1 MTVIVKDKSRIIVGA
16 SLAVIVAALTFM
28 YMIVTAPAVHADWA
42 AGTGTAWSGANTGTG
57 MSEGIVWWYDSDP
70 NSDIAVNESDYAP
83 ARRAV
88 KTKIMTA
95 YRLTKNVDVDNIHTG
110 VMSVVEPTLREAI
123 QNCKDRHGGRC
134 DSPYVA
140 AVGWST
146 VRDCTP
152 PRNGY
157 GPGSGFANCLGPS
170 NSGELTNAAALANK
184 PLNIG
189 GNSFSSNQS
198 LFGGKSVYSLAAD
211 GLRKGVRLRIV
222 VLAKQDYEQKGW
234 YPVYQPHKRVDVA
247 SANKI
252 SSHKFAP
259 CAAYYYMTATG
270 IDGYVRGMA
279 TKTTKYQTPYGKL
292 YDAVQ
297 TGGTWKSASGKT
309 YGPFTGN
316 WAMDD
321 AKLRELEE
329 ARNVSCDETQRM
341 TIKYNFGDA
350 VAGSSDKGFDG
361 TDKSDEKKGGDG
373 VVITLKGSDFDSKED
388 FLKAYAKGG
397 IYKVVK
403 AKKEATITGKT
414 ADVKYFYR
422 KSNWFEFVGWREC
435 KKGDVISQDMMG
447 LGGWS
452 VNPDVINHWSNNN
465 DNKCGY
471 IGMSKP
477 IYAPKHAGSL
487 DMRDDYNNSNT
498 HAVVDGRDHGF
509 YGGDPYSNGYYE
521 TSAKWI
527 EANDQESNDI
537 KSLKD
542 VMYLGGERR
551 ELTAVFNRGYATK
564 FRCGGVEVTAGQVG
578 QSQDMNTQKNC
589 EAVDW
594 AFQNDILGIWQA
606 ETVNGKNTGKLV
618 LKWFPGG
625 KEAFQ
630 NGMPLRGAAESTL
643 NSQLHPVSNRFQSVV
658 TMAYQDFV
666 NMNCNKTDFEAYVN
680 TVRAQQSTLGLDGG
694 MILQVDMDTKFNQ
707 TAHTGVITRDD
718 ANRLGWKTLAEIT
731 PRVMSSTHIN
741 GSTWVNGLKA
751 EDVMGPDGKADGQN
765 AATYASTSG
774 KYWVG
779 YNADLDPVYS
789 KECPFDCTSEKGA
802 TGNRTV
808 DTANVTDKDNNPN
821 AEDVAKGAT
830 GVKVKATDAK
840 GNIVTDDDKAK
851 NTANMVFFRNGEY
864 NNFVVDVYAPVT
876 GGNNAGQ
883 VSYDGKP
890 AKSTIVTRDPKGT
903 TWFAKDSGTQLTFM
917 QAKQGDSYRDIFTGN
932 DNGEKDYENQLQS
945 KTANGSTKGISVVL
959 TGQVNDF
966 NIKSTWATESGLP
979 LKFQAKWEYNADVHV
994 SIPDSVSFTGS
1005 GTPNGNHGA
1014 GATWKTVATTVD
1026 GKCLSQQNTHT
1037 PSPDTTKLN
1046 HDSSGSGR
1054 VDVDDR
1060 TFRKDEE
1067 FGIPQ
1072 RGWFQVTFVRAT
1084 AE

>member
-1 MTVIVKDKSRIIVGA
+1 MFNSKMSSLKAVLFVGMALLAATVSLTVMPAAHAGLDGGA
-16 SLAVIVAALTFM
+16 GGVNGSGGGAGGGTPLAPI
-28 YMIVTAPAVHADWA
+28 
-42 AGTGTAWSGANTGTG
+42 
-57 MSEGIVWWYDSDP
+57 WWYDDDASRDWSVGNGDSTRSILAMRYGIE
-70 NSDIAVNESDYAP
+70 NS
-83 ARRAV
+83 
-88 KTKIMTA
+88 TA
-95 YRLTKNVDVDNIHTG
+95 YVYRKAGEAEANALADCRNRHNGQCVNPK
-110 VMSVVEPTLREAI
+110 VV
-123 QNCKDRHGGRC
+123 
-134 DSPYVA
+134 
-140 AVGWST
+140 AVGWKE
-146 VRDCTP
+146 VRDDSFCKSWAHCIGPEGNKGGLLPGETWPLFNKDLNVSGNELNTTTP
-152 PRNGY
+152 LSS
-157 GPGSGFANCLGPS
+157 SG
-170 NSGELTNAAALANK
+170 
-184 PLNIG
+184 
-189 GNSFSSNQS
+189 
-198 LFGGKSVYSLAAD
+198 SVYSLADNFVNANYKTK
-211 GLRKGVRLRIV
+211 LVVV
-222 VLAKQDYEQKGW
+222 VLSKDDYEQKGW
-234 YPVYQPHKRVDVA
+234 YPVYHPHKRVDVA

-252 SSHKFAP
+252 STHKFAP

-329 ARNVSCDETQRM
+329 ARNVSCDETQKM
-341 TIKYNFGDA
+341 TITYNFGDA

-414 ADVKYFYR
+414 TDVKYFYR

-477 IYAPKHAGSL
+477 IGAPRYGGSI

-498 HAVVDGRDHGF
+498 HATADGRDHGF

-527 EANDQESNDI
+527 EANDKEANDI

-542 VMYLGGERR
+542 VMYLGGEHR

-564 FRCGGVEVTAGQVG
+564 FRCGGVEVTAAQVG
-578 QSQDMNTQKNC
+578 QNQDMNTQKNC

-594 AFQNDILGIWQA
+594 AFQNDILGVWQA

-618 LKWFPGG
+618 LKWSPGG

-630 NGMPLRGAAESTL
+630 NGMPLRGSAESTL

-751 EDVMGPDGKADGQN
+751 EDVMGPDGKVDGQT
-765 AATYASTSG
+765 AVTYASTSG

-779 YNADLDPVYS
+779 YNADLDPIYS
-789 KECPFDCTSEKGA
+789 KECPFDCTADQGQ
-802 TGNRTV
+802 TGNATV
-808 DTANVTDKDNNPN
+808 KNNVTDAKNSPTD
-821 AEDVAKGAT
+821 EDKANGAT
-830 GVKVKATDAK
+830 GVKVRATDAR
-840 GNIVTDDDKAK
+840 GNVVPDDKAT
-851 NTANMVFFRNGEY
+851 NTANMVFFRNGEW
-864 NNFVVDVYAPVT
+864 NKFVVDVYAPVT

-890 AKSTIVTRDPKGT
+890 AKSTIVTRDPNGT

-979 LKFQAKWEYNADVHV
+979 LKFQAKWEYDADVHV

-1037 PSPDTTKLN
+1037 PTPDTTQLN

-1060 TFRKDEE
+1060 TFRKDGES
-1067 FGIPQ
+1067 GIPQ

>member
-1 MTVIVKDKSRIIVGA
+1 MFSKMSSLKTVLFVCMALLAATVSLTVMPAAHANFGGGAGVVDGSGGGAGGGVPLQPIWWFDDDAGRDWSVGNGDSTRSILAMRYGIKD
-16 SLAVIVAALTFM
+16 
-28 YMIVTAPAVHADWA
+28 
-42 AGTGTAWSGANTGTG
+42 SGAYVYRHTAEAEADALADCKNRHNGQC
-57 MSEGIVWWYDSDP
+57 
-70 NSDIAVNESDYAP
+70 VNP
-83 ARRAV
+83 
-88 KTKIMTA
+88 K
-95 YRLTKNVDVDNIHTG
+95 
-110 VMSVVEPTLREAI
+110 VV
-123 QNCKDRHGGRC
+123 
-134 DSPYVA
+134 
-140 AVGWST
+140 AVGWKES
-146 VRDCTP
+146 RDDTFCK
-152 PRNGY
+152 NWAHCI
-157 GPGSGFANCLGPS
+157 GPD
-170 NSGELTNAAALANK
+170 
-184 PLNIG
+184 
-189 GNSFSSNQS
+189 GN
-198 LFGGKSVYSLAAD
+198 FGGLLPGETWPLFNKHLNVSGNELNTTTPLSGGGSVYSLADNLVNAHYKAK
-211 GLRKGVRLRIV
+211 LVVV
-222 VLAKQDYEQKGW
+222 VLSKDDYEQKGW

-329 ARNVSCDETQRM
+329 ARNVSCDETQKM
-341 TIKYNFGDA
+341 TITYNFGDA

-361 TDKSDEKKGGDG
+361 TDKADEKKGGDG

-397 IYKVVK
+397 VYKVVK

-422 KSNWFEFVGWREC
+422 KSNWFEFIGWREC
-435 KKGDVISQDMMG
+435 KKGDVISKDMMG

-452 VNPDVINHWSNNN
+452 VDPDVIDHWSNNN

-477 IYAPKHAGSL
+477 IGAPRHAGSI
-487 DMRDDYNNSNT
+487 DMRDDYNDSST
-498 HAVVDGRDHGF
+498 HATVDGRDHGF

-606 ETVNGKNTGKLV
+606 ETVNGKNTGRLV

-643 NSQLHPVSNRFQSVV
+643 NSQLHPVSNRYQSIV
-658 TMAYQDFV
+658 TVSYQDFV
-666 NMNCNKTDFEAYVN
+666 NMNCNKTDFDNYVN
-680 TVRAQQSTLGLDGG
+680 SVRDQQTALGLGG
-694 MILQVDMDTKFNQ
+694 DKILQVDVDTKFNQ
-707 TAHTGVITRDD
+707 AAHTGVISRDD
-718 ANRLGWKTLAEIT
+718 ADNLHWPALAEVT
-731 PRVMSSTHIN
+731 PRVMGSTHVN
-741 GSTWVNGLKA
+741 GSQWVNGLKA
-751 EDVMGPDGKADGQN
+751 EDVMGLDGKVDGQT
-765 AATYASTSG
+765 AAAYTSLTSG

-779 YNADLDPVYS
+779 YDADLDPIYS
-789 KECPFDCTSEKGA
+789 KECPFDCTADPGQTSNRGA
-802 TGNRTV
+802 QN
-808 DTANVTDKDNNPN
+808 NVTDAKNNPT
-821 AEDVAKGAT
+821 AGDKASGAT
-830 GVKVKATDAK
+830 GVKVQASDDR
-840 GNIVTDDDKAK
+840 GNISSDGSKAV
-851 NTANMVFFRNGEY
+851 NTANMVFFRNGAW
-864 NNFVVDVYAPVT
+864 NKFDVDVYAPVK
-876 GGNNAGQ
+876 GSINVGD
-883 VSYDGKP
+883 VSYDGSRG
-890 AKSTIVTRDPKGT
+890 AKSTIITRDPKGT
-903 TWFAKDSGTQLTFM
+903 TWFAKGTGAQLTKM
-917 QAKQGDSYRDIFTGN
+917 QALRGGSYTDIFTGN
-932 DNGEKDYENQLQS
+932 SLDEKPYADQLQS
-945 KTANGSTKGISVVL
+945 KATEGDTKGISVAL
-959 TGQVNDF
+959 GGQVNSF
-966 NIKSTWATESGLP
+966 QIESQWATEKDLP
-979 LKFQAKWEYNADVHV
+979 LKFQIKWEYDATVHLSV
-994 SIPDSVSFTGS
+994 PDSVSFGGT
-1005 GTPNGNHGA
+1005 GTPNGNA
-1014 GATWKTVATTVD
+1014 STSVVWRSKDTVVD

-1060 TFRKDEE
+1060 TFRNNGESGVLE
-1067 FGIPQ
+1067 

>member
-1 MTVIVKDKSRIIVGA
+1 MFSKMSSSLKAALLVGMA
-16 SLAVIVAALTFM
+16 LLAAAVSLAVTPAA
-28 YMIVTAPAVHADWA
+28 HADYSPGVGSATGGGGGA
-42 AGTGTAWSGANTGTG
+42 ATGTALAP
-57 MSEGIVWWYDSDP
+57 IWWIDGDAGRDWPAGNGDSTR
-70 NSDIAVNESDYAP
+70 SIIWERY
-83 ARRAV
+83 
-88 KTKIMTA
+88 
-95 YRLTKNVDVDNIHTG
+95 
-110 VMSVVEPTLREAI
+110 
-123 QNCKDRHGGRC
+123 HGGGGV
-134 DSPYVA
+134 YKVA
-140 AVGWST
+140 GQVEAAAVADCRARHNGQCVDPRVVAVGWKEAF
-146 VRDCTP
+146 DNHPAPQGFCGLNP
-152 PRNGY
+152 QCIGPDGMNGGLLY
-157 GPGSGFANCLGPS
+157 GEAWPLYNRYLNVSGN
-170 NSGELTNAAALANK
+170 ELNTIT
-184 PLNIG
+184 PLNG
-189 GNSFSSNQS
+189 GV
-198 LFGGKSVYSLAAD
+198 SVYSLGD
-211 GLRKGVRLRIV
+211 SPLRPGTKTRLVVV
-222 VLAKQDYEQKGW
+222 VLSRDEYKQKGW
-234 YPVYQPHKRVDVA
+234 YPVYQPYKRVDVA

-341 TIKYNFGDA
+341 TITYNFGDA

-361 TDKSDEKKGGDG
+361 TDKSDEKKGDDG

-414 ADVKYFYR
+414 TDVKYFYR
-422 KSNWFEFVGWREC
+422 KSNWFEFLGWREC
-435 KKGDVISQDMMG
+435 KKGDTISQDMMG

-471 IGMSKP
+471 IGLSKP
-477 IYAPKHAGSL
+477 IGAPRHGGSI
-487 DMRDDYNNSNT
+487 DMRDDYNGNNT
-498 HAVVDGRDHGF
+498 HATADGRDHGF
-509 YGGDPYSNGYYE
+509 YGGDPYDDGYYN

-527 EANDQESNDI
+527 EANDKEANDI

-542 VMYLGGERR
+542 VMYLGGEHR

-578 QSQDMNTQKNC
+578 QSQDMNTQSNC
-589 EAVDW
+589 EAIDW

-606 ETVNGKNTGKLV
+606 ESVNGKNTGKLV
-618 LKWFPGG
+618 LKWNPGG

-630 NGMPLRGAAESTL
+630 NGMPLHGAAESTL

-680 TVRAQQSTLGLDGG
+680 TVHAQQSTLGLDGDK
-694 MILQVDMDTKFNQ
+694 ILQVDMDTKFNQ
-707 TAHTGVITRDD
+707 TAHTGVISRDD
-718 ANRLGWKTLAEIT
+718 SDRLGWKSLAEIT

-741 GSTWVNGLKA
+741 GSQWVNGLSA
-751 EDVMGPDGKADGQN
+751 ADVMGSGKADGQN
-765 AATYASTSG
+765 AAEYTNLTYG

-779 YNADLDPVYS
+779 YNADLDPIYS

-851 NTANMVFFRNGEY
+851 NTANMVFFRNGEN
-864 NNFVVDVYAPVT
+864 NNFVVDVYAPMT

-883 VSYDGKP
+883 VSYNGKP
-890 AKSTIVTRDPKGT
+890 AKSTIVTRDPNGT
-903 TWFAKDSGTQLTFM
+903 TWFAKDSGAQLTFM

-945 KTANGSTKGISVVL
+945 KTANGSPDGVSVVL

-979 LKFQAKWEYNADVHV
+979 LKFQAKWEYDADVHV
-994 SIPDSVSFTGS
+994 SVPVDVSFRGVGS
-1005 GTPNGNHGA
+1005 PNGSTSTGVS
-1014 GATWKTVATTVD
+1014 WRTVATTVD

-1037 PSPDTTKLN
+1037 PSPDTTQLN

-1054 VDVDDR
+1054 DDVDDR
-1060 TFRKDEE
+1060 TFRKDGE